1 MKFSRKNLLVSLVF
15 FVMFACFLFFSKK
28 TAEFAYIGL
37 KTWFDQMIISLFP
50 YMVLINLLIRSGL
63 SKPFI
68 KPLHHLLCPIFQN
81 TESAVFVVFFGFLSG
96 FPLGAKCAVDL
107 YKKGDL
113 SKTNT
118 EYLLCFCNNLGPAY
132 MLGFFL
138 SVLKPDCTLSEAL
151 FCFYGIPML
160 YGILL
165 RYTLYK
171 NALSAEYLKSKRSNP
186 SISKASVTISGPL
199 FLLPDAIQSA
209 LTQLASLGG
218 YMILFNALRIIP
230 HILFSNFPGLY
241 IAVQSLLEVS
251 GGLLCISNAAF
262 PEPLRTG
269 LLFALFSFNGL
280 CCHFQTFALLKDT
293 PFSAQKYMLH
303 KIVLCSITVCSL
315 FALRYIR

>member
-1 MKFSRKNLLVSLVF
+1 MKFSRKNLFVSSVF
-15 FVMFACFLFFSKK
+15 FVMFVSFLFYSKK

-50 YMVLINLLIRSGL
+50 YMVLVNLLIHSGL

-68 KPLHHLLCPIFQN
+68 KPLYYFLRPIFQN
-81 TESAVFVVFFGFLSG
+81 TESAVFVLFFGFLSG

-113 SKTNT
+113 SKANT

-138 SVLKPDCTLSEAL
+138 SVLKPDCTPSEAL
-151 FCFYGIPML
+151 FCFYAVPFL

-165 RYTLYK
+165 RYTLYR
-171 NALSAEYLKSKRSNP
+171 NALSAEYLKNNRSNP
-186 SISKASVTISGPL
+186 SISKEAASISNPL
-199 FLLPDAIQSA
+199 FLLPDAIQNA
-209 LTQLASLGG
+209 LSQLASLGG

-230 HILFSNFPGLY
+230 HIVFSKFPGLY
-241 IAVQSLLEVS
+241 IAAQSLLEVS
-251 GGLLCISNAAF
+251 GGLLCINNAAL
-262 PEPLRTG
+262 PEPFRTG

-315 FALRYIR
+315 FALRCIR